1 MRPQKVI
8 IGALAGLAAGALIG
22 VLFAPDKGSES
33 RGKIARKGGDVLDSV
48 RSSFNSFL
56 DGITSKME
64 RVKDEVEDIA
74 DGRKSRETK
83 REMHASAS

>member
-33 RGKIARKGGDVLDSV
+33 RGKIAKKSGDVLDSV
-48 RSSFNSFL
+48 RSTFNSFL
-56 DGITSKME
+56 DGISTKFD

-74 DGRKSRETK
+74 DGRKSRETR